1 MQVDLKDIML
11 SDISLTDVDKYH
23 RSHLYLESRKQ
34 TRKKQLLS
42 SQRTDWWL
50 TESGD
55 VGVEQISKEGSKS
68 KNFQL

>member
-11 SDISLTDVDKYH
+11 SDKSLTDVDKYH
-23 RSHLYLESRKQ
+23 RSHLYLEYRKQ